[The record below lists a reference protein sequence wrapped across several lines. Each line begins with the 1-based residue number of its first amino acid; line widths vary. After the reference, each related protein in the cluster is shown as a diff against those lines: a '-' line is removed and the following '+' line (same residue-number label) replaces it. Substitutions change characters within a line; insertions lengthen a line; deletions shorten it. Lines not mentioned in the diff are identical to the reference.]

1 LPQRSFRQAFDQEA
15 RLRALAGRVAGGT
28 PAPMPPPLSSAWQ
41 QVVAHCGRAP
51 GCDTAVNPL
60 LICIALP
67 YGVNPFLTFA
77 DRDRS
82 PMNSRIIRDSLPAD
96 ASAPAA
102 NDAQPPAPPAP
113 DLSDSRLYINRELSQ
128 LQFNI
133 RVLDQALDE
142 RTPLLERLKFLLIFS
157 RNMDEF
163 FEIRVAGLKG
173 QIALDHELIGA
184 DALSPRR
191 ALAEI
196 SDLAHKQIERQY
208 AMLNGRILPELVAH
222 GIRIVRRTQWTHK
235 QKLWV
240 RRYFR
245 DEVAPLIT
253 PIGLDPT
260 HPFPLLVNKSLNFI
274 VRLEGVDAF
283 GRDSGLAIVPAPRV
297 LPRLIRLPL
306 EICEGGDNYVLL
318 SSMIHAH
325 AEELFPGMQV
335 LGCYQFRLTR
345 NADLTLDPEDVEDL
359 ALTLRG
365 ELYSRRF
372 GDAVRLEVADNCP
385 KDLAD
390 YLLKQF
396 GLNESELYEVNGPV
410 NLARLF
416 SIASNASY
424 PQLQYPPFTPVLPK
438 LLKHAE
444 DLFQVIG
451 KQDVLL
457 LHPYESFAPVVDLLR
472 QAAKDPQ
479 VLAIKQTLYRTNAN
493 SEIVDALV
501 DAARAGKE
509 VTAVVELRARFDE
522 ESNLSLASR
531 LQQAGAM
538 VIYGVVGIKTHAK
551 LMLIQRREGSALVRY
566 AHMGTGNYHTGNA
579 RLYTDY
585 SLLTSD
591 QPLCEDVHRLFS
603 QLTGMGKVLRMKKL
617 LHAPFTL
624 KKALLEMIGRETAHA
639 AAGKPAQIILKVNAL
654 TEPKLI
660 RALYKASIAGVSID
674 LIVRG
679 VCCLRPGVEGV
690 SQNIR
695 VRSVIGRFL
704 EHSRVYWFANNGDPQ
719 LYLASA
725 DLMERNLD
733 RRVESAF
740 PIEGKK
746 LQQRVRGVL
755 QLYLDDNTS
764 ALLMQSDGQ
773 YQLPP
778 LGEGVSARNVQGQLL
793 EKLCGAGSGR

>member
-1 LPQRSFRQAFDQEA
+1 
-15 RLRALAGRVAGGT
+15 
-28 PAPMPPPLSSAWQ
+28 
-41 QVVAHCGRAP
+41 
-51 GCDTAVNPL
+51 
-60 LICIALP
+60 
-67 YGVNPFLTFA
+67 
-77 DRDRS
+77 
-82 PMNSRIIRDSLPAD
+82 MNSRLIRDSSPTD
-96 ASAPAA
+96 ASVPAA
-102 NDAQPPAPPAP
+102 NDGLPGAVAAV
-113 DLSDSRLYINRELSQ
+113 DLGDSRWYIHRELSQ

-173 QIALDHELIGA
+173 QIALDHELIGP
-184 DALSPRR
+184 DGISPRR

-196 SDLAHKQIERQY
+196 SEIAHKQIERQY
-208 AMLNGRILPELVAH
+208 AILNERILPELVAQ
-222 GIRIVRRTQWTHK
+222 GIRIVRRQQWTHK

-274 VRLEGVDAF
+274 IRLEGVDAF

-297 LPRLIRLPL
+297 LPRLIQMPR

-359 ALTLRG
+359 ALALRG

-385 KDLAD
+385 KDLID

-396 GLNESELYEVNGPV
+396 GLTESELYEVNGPV

-416 SIASNASY
+416 RIASHVSY

-438 LLKHAE
+438 VLKHVE

-457 LHPYESFAPVVDLLR
+457 LHPYESFSPVVDLLR

-522 ESNLSLASR
+522 ESNLTLASR

-551 LMLIQRREGSALVRY
+551 LMLIQRREGHDLIRY

-591 QPLCEDVHRLFS
+591 EALCEDVHKLFS

-624 KKALLEMIGRETAHA
+624 KKNLLELIARETAYA
-639 AAGKPAQIILKVNAL
+639 DAGRPGRIIIKVNSL
-654 TEPKLI
+654 TEPKVI
-660 RALYKASIAGVSID
+660 RALYRASIAGVQID

-679 VCCLRPGVEGV
+679 MCCLRPGVEGI

-695 VRSVIGRFL
+695 VRSIIGRFL
-704 EHSRVYWFANNGDPQ
+704 EHSRVYWFANDGDPQ
-719 LYLASA
+719 LYLSSA

-746 LQQRVRGVL
+746 LQQRVRNTL
-755 QLYLDDNTS
+755 ELYLTDNSS
-764 ALLMQSDGQ
+764 ALLLQSDGQ
-773 YQLPP
+773 YLRQPVVS
-778 LGEGVSARNVQGQLL
+778 GEPVRNVQNELL
-793 EKLCGAGSGR
+793 EKLCGVVVTGAA

>member
-1 LPQRSFRQAFDQEA
+1 
-15 RLRALAGRVAGGT
+15 
-28 PAPMPPPLSSAWQ
+28 
-41 QVVAHCGRAP
+41 
-51 GCDTAVNPL
+51 
-60 LICIALP
+60 
-67 YGVNPFLTFA
+67 
-77 DRDRS
+77 
-82 PMNSRIIRDSLPAD
+82 MNSRIISHSPSPD
-96 ASAPAA
+96 ASSCAA
-102 NDAQPPAPPAP
+102 NDAGTPAVAV
-113 DLSDSRLYINRELSQ
+113 DLGESRLYIHRELSQ

-173 QIALDHELIGA
+173 QIALDHELIGP
-184 DALSPRR
+184 DGIPPRR

-196 SDLAHKQIERQY
+196 SEIAHKQIERQY
-208 AMLNGRILPELVAH
+208 TILNESILPALVNH

-245 DEVAPLIT
+245 EEVAPLVT

-274 VRLEGVDAF
+274 VRLDGVDAF

-297 LPRLIRLPL
+297 LPRLIRLPA

-359 ALTLRG
+359 ALALRG

-372 GDAVRLEVADNCP
+372 GDPVRLEVADNCP
-385 KDLAD
+385 KDLTD
-390 YLLKQF
+390 NLLKQF
-396 GLNESELYEVNGPV
+396 GLSESELYEVNGPV

-416 SIASNASY
+416 SIATDVSY
-424 PQLQYPPFTPVLPK
+424 PQLQYPLFTPSLPK
-438 LLKHAE
+438 VLKHVE
-444 DLFQVIG
+444 DLFQVIS

-457 LHPYESFAPVVDLLR
+457 LHPYESFSPVVDLLR

-479 VLAIKQTLYRTNAN
+479 VLAIKQTLYRTNAK

-501 DAARAGKE
+501 DAARSGKE

-522 ESNLSLASR
+522 ESNLTLASR

-538 VIYGVVGIKTHAK
+538 VIYGVVGVKTHAK
-551 LMLIQRREGSALVRY
+551 LMLIQRREGRHLVRY

-591 QPLCEDVHRLFS
+591 EVLCEDVHKLFS
-603 QLTGMGKVLRMKKL
+603 QLTGMGKVLQMKKL

-624 KKALLEMIGRETAHA
+624 KKSLIEMIDREAAHV
-639 AAGKPAQIILKVNAL
+639 AAGKAGHIILKVNSL
-654 TEPKLI
+654 TEPKVI

-679 VCCLRPGVEGV
+679 VCCLRPGIEGV
-690 SQNIR
+690 SENIR
-695 VRSVIGRFL
+695 VRSIIGRFL
-704 EHSRVYWFANNGDPQ
+704 EHSRVYWFANDGEPH
-719 LYLASA
+719 LYLSSA

-733 RRVESAF
+733 RRVETAF

-746 LQQRVRGVL
+746 LQQRVLQALELYLSDNSSALVL
-755 QLYLDDNTS
+755 QP
-764 ALLMQSDGQ
+764 DGQ
-773 YQLPP
+773 YLA
-778 LGEGVSARNVQGQLL
+778 LSSSGSDVIRNVQDELL

>member
-1 LPQRSFRQAFDQEA
+1 
-15 RLRALAGRVAGGT
+15 
-28 PAPMPPPLSSAWQ
+28 
-41 QVVAHCGRAP
+41 
-51 GCDTAVNPL
+51 
-60 LICIALP
+60 
-67 YGVNPFLTFA
+67 
-77 DRDRS
+77 
-82 PMNSRIIRDSLPAD
+82 MNSRIIRDTLPTD

-102 NDAQPPAPPAP
+102 NDVLPIAAPTV
-113 DLSDSRLYINRELSQ
+113 DLGDSRLYIHRELSQ

-173 QIALDHELIGA
+173 QIALDHELIGP
-184 DALSPRR
+184 DGIPPRR

-196 SDLAHKQIERQY
+196 SEIAHKQIERQY
-208 AMLNGRILPELVAH
+208 AILNERILPELAGQ

-245 DEVAPLIT
+245 EEVAPLIT

-274 VRLEGVDAF
+274 VRLDGVDAF

-297 LPRLIRLPL
+297 LPRLIRLPQ

-359 ALTLRG
+359 ALALRG

-396 GLNESELYEVNGPV
+396 GLSESELYEVNGPV

-424 PQLQYPPFTPVLPK
+424 PQLQYRPFTPTLPK
-438 LLKHAE
+438 ALKHAE

-457 LHPYESFAPVVDLLR
+457 LHPYESFSPVIDLLR

-551 LMLIQRREGSALVRY
+551 LMLIQRREGSELVRY

-591 QPLCEDVHRLFS
+591 EALCEDVHKLFS

-624 KKALLEMIGRETAHA
+624 KKVLLELIARETAHA
-639 AAGKPAQIILKVNAL
+639 AAGKPAQIIIKVNAL
-654 TEPKLI
+654 TEPKVI
-660 RALYKASIAGVSID
+660 RALYKASIAGVQVD

-690 SQNIR
+690 SENIR
-695 VRSVIGRFL
+695 VRSIIGRFL
-704 EHSRVYWFANNGDPQ
+704 EHSRVYWFANDGEPQ

-733 RRVESAF
+733 RRVEAAF
-740 PIEGKK
+740 PLEGKK
-746 LQQRVRGVL
+746 LQQRVHNAL
-755 QLYLDDNTS
+755 ELYLADNTT
-764 ALLMQSDGQ
+764 ALLLQPDGQ
-773 YQLPP
+773 YLRPA
-778 LGEGVSARNVQGQLL
+778 VSSDEPACDVQVELL
-793 EKLCGAGSGR
+793 EKLCGVATSGGR

>member
-1 LPQRSFRQAFDQEA
+1 MSS
-15 RLRALAGRVAGGT
+15 RVT
-28 PAPMPPPLSSAWQ
+28 P
-41 QVVAHCGRAP
+41 
-51 GCDTAVNPL
+51 DNPT
-60 LICIALP
+60 P
-67 YGVNPFLTFA
+67 E
-77 DRDRS
+77 S
-82 PMNSRIIRDSLPAD
+82 
-96 ASAPAA
+96 SAPASSETSSA
-102 NDAQPPAPPAP
+102 SAV
-113 DLSDSRLYINRELSQ
+113 DLADSRLYINRELSQ

-142 RTPLLERLKFLLIFS
+142 SAPLLERLKFLLIFS

-173 QIALDHELIGA
+173 QIALDHELIGP
-184 DALSPRR
+184 DGLTPRR
-191 ALAEI
+191 VLAEI
-196 SDLAHKQIERQY
+196 SEIAHRQIERQY
-208 AMLNGRILPELVAH
+208 SILNERILPELVAH
-222 GIRIVRRTQWTHK
+222 GIRIVRRNQWTHK

-245 DEVAPLIT
+245 DEVAPLVT

-297 LPRLIRLPL
+297 LPRVIRMP
-306 EICEGGDNYVLL
+306 ESICEGGDNYALL
-318 SSMIHAH
+318 SSMLHAH
-325 AEELFPGMQV
+325 AEELFPGMRV

-359 ALTLRG
+359 ALALRG

-385 KDLAD
+385 KDLID
-390 YLLKQF
+390 YLLRQF

-416 SIASNASY
+416 SIASDTSY
-424 PQLQYPPFTPVLPK
+424 PQLQYPSFTPVLPK
-438 LLKHAE
+438 VLRHIE
-444 DLFQVIG
+444 DLFQVVRR
-451 KQDVLL
+451 QDVLL
-457 LHPYESFAPVVDLLR
+457 LHPYESFSPVVDLLR
-472 QAAKDPQ
+472 QAAKDPH
-479 VLAIKQTLYRTNAN
+479 VLAIKQTLYRTGAN

-551 LMLIQRREGSALVRY
+551 LMLIQRREGKRLARY

-585 SLLTSD
+585 SLLTSA
-591 QPLCEDVHRLFS
+591 PALCDDVHKLFS
-603 QLTGMGKVLRMKKL
+603 QLTGMGKVMQMKKL

-624 KKALLEMIGRETAHA
+624 KKGLLELIAGETAHA
-639 AAGKPAQIILKVNAL
+639 TAGKPAQIILKVNAL
-654 TEPKLI
+654 TEAKLI
-660 RALYKASIAGVSID
+660 RALYKASIAGVSVE

-679 VCCLRPGVEGV
+679 VCCLRPGVAGISE
-690 SQNIR
+690 NIR
-695 VRSVIGRFL
+695 VRSIIGRFL
-704 EHSRVYWFANNGDPQ
+704 EHSRVYWFANDGEPR

-733 RRVESAF
+733 RRVETAF
-740 PIEGKK
+740 PIEGRK
-746 LQQRVRGVL
+746 LQQRVRGTL
-755 QLYLDDNTS
+755 ELYLADNTS
-764 ALLMQSDGQ
+764 ARLMQSDGQ
-773 YQLPP
+773 YLHPP
-778 LGEGVSARNVQGQLL
+778 LASGQVARNVQSQLL
-793 EKLCGAGSGR
+793 EKLCGSGDSGER

>member
-1 LPQRSFRQAFDQEA
+1 
-15 RLRALAGRVAGGT
+15 
-28 PAPMPPPLSSAWQ
+28 
-41 QVVAHCGRAP
+41 
-51 GCDTAVNPL
+51 
-60 LICIALP
+60 
-67 YGVNPFLTFA
+67 
-77 DRDRS
+77 
-82 PMNSRIIRDSLPAD
+82 MNSRLIGE
-96 ASAPAA
+96 ASPTDTPPPAA
-102 NDAQPPAPPAP
+102 NDGQPPLAPP
-113 DLSDSRLYINRELSQ
+113 DLADSRLYIHRELSQ

-173 QIALDHELIGA
+173 QIALDHELIGP
-184 DALSPRR
+184 DGIPPRR

-196 SDLAHKQIERQY
+196 SEIAHRQIERQY
-208 AMLNGRILPELVAH
+208 AILNERILPEMAER

-240 RRYFR
+240 RRFFR
-245 DEVAPLIT
+245 EEVAPLVT

-274 VRLEGVDAF
+274 VRLDGVDAF
-283 GRDSGLAIVPAPRV
+283 GRDSGLAIVPAPRI
-297 LPRLIRLPL
+297 LPRLIRMPL
-306 EICEGGDNYVLL
+306 DICESGDNYVLL
-318 SSMIHAH
+318 SSMLHAH
-325 AEELFPGMQV
+325 AGKQFLGMQV

-359 ALTLRG
+359 AQALRG

-385 KDLAD
+385 KDLAN

-396 GLNESELYEVNGPV
+396 GLAESELYEVNGPV

-416 SIASNASY
+416 SIASNVSY
-424 PQLQYPPFTPVLPK
+424 PQLQYPPFTPALPK
-438 LLKHAE
+438 QLQHTE

-451 KQDVLL
+451 KQDLLL
-457 LHPYESFAPVVDLLR
+457 LHPYESFSPVVDFLR
-472 QAAKDPQ
+472 HAAKDPQ
-479 VLAIKQTLYRTNAN
+479 VLTIKQTLYRTGAN

-551 LMLIQRREGSALVRY
+551 LLLIQRREGNELVRY
-566 AHMGTGNYHTGNA
+566 AHMGTGNYHSGNA

-591 QPLCEDVHRLFS
+591 EVLCEDVHKLFS
-603 QLTGMGKVLRMKKL
+603 QLTGMGKLQPMKKL

-624 KKALLEMIGRETAHA
+624 KKAMLEMIARETAHA
-639 AAGKPAQIILKVNAL
+639 TAGRPAQIIFKINAL
-654 TEPKLI
+654 TEPKVI
-660 RALYKASIAGVSID
+660 RALYKASMAGVSID
-674 LIVRG
+674 LVVRG
-679 VCCLRPGVEGV
+679 VCCLRPGVPGV
-690 SQNIR
+690 SENIR
-695 VRSVIGRFL
+695 VRSIIGRFL
-704 EHSRVYWFANNGDPQ
+704 EHSRIFWFANDGEPQ
-719 LYLASA
+719 LYLSSA

-733 RRVESAF
+733 RRVETAF

-746 LQQRVRGVL
+746 LQERVRQVL
-755 QLYLDDNTS
+755 QLYLTDNS
-764 ALLMQSDGQ
+764 SSLLLQSDGM
-773 YQLPP
+773 YLPTFAASGQP
-778 LGEGVSARNVQGQLL
+778 VRNVQTQLL
-793 EKLCGAGSGR
+793 EKICGAGSGR

>member
-1 LPQRSFRQAFDQEA
+1 MPGLP
-15 RLRALAGRVAGGT
+15 
-28 PAPMPPPLSSAWQ
+28 
-41 QVVAHCGRAP
+41 
-51 GCDTAVNPL
+51 
-60 LICIALP
+60 I
-67 YGVNPFLTFA
+67 
-77 DRDRS
+77 
-82 PMNSRIIRDSLPAD
+82 PMNSSVPLDSPPAD
-96 ASAPAA
+96 TRPAV
-102 NDAQPPAPPAP
+102 
-113 DLSDSRLYINRELSQ
+113 DLHDPRLYIHRELSQ

-173 QIALDHELIGA
+173 QVALDHELIGP
-184 DALSPRR
+184 DGMSPKR
-191 ALAEI
+191 ALAAISEI
-196 SDLAHKQIERQY
+196 AHRQIERQY
-208 AMLNGRILPELVAH
+208 TILNERILPELAGH
-222 GIRIVRRTQWTHK
+222 GIRIVRRNQWTHK
-235 QKLWV
+235 QKLWI

-245 DEVAPLIT
+245 EEVAPLVT

-297 LPRLIRLPL
+297 LPRLIRLPAEL
-306 EICEGGDNYVLL
+306 GDGGDNYVLL
-318 SSMIHAH
+318 TSIIHAH
-325 AEELFPGMQV
+325 VDELFPGMDV

-359 ALTLRG
+359 ALALRG

-385 KDLAD
+385 RDLAD

-396 GLNESELYEVNGPV
+396 GLTESELYEVNGPV
-410 NLARLF
+410 NLGRLF
-416 SIASNASY
+416 GIATDASY
-424 PQLQYPPFTPVLPK
+424 PQLQYPPFTPALPK
-438 LLKHAE
+438 ALQHTDDVFSVVSKH
-444 DLFQVIG
+444 
-451 KQDVLL
+451 DVLL
-457 LHPYESFAPVVDLLR
+457 LHPFESFTPVVDMLR

-479 VLAIKQTLYRTNAN
+479 VLSIKQTLYRTNAK

-551 LMLIQRREGSALVRY
+551 LMLIQRREGKALARY
-566 AHMGTGNYHTGNA
+566 AHLGTGNYHTGNA

-591 QPLCEDVHRLFS
+591 ETLCDDVHKLFS
-603 QLTGMGKVLRMKKL
+603 QLTGMGKVLPMKKL

-624 KKALLEMIGRETAHA
+624 KKTLLSLIAAETAHA
-639 AAGKPAQIILKVNAL
+639 QAGKPAKIVIKVNSL
-654 TEPKLI
+654 TEPKVI
-660 RALYKASIAGVSID
+660 RALYEASIAGVRID

-679 VCCLRPGVEGV
+679 ICNLRPGIEGI
-690 SQNIR
+690 SENIH

-704 EHSRVYWFANNGDPQ
+704 EHSRVYWFANDGEPR

-733 RRVESAF
+733 RRVEACF

-746 LQQRVRGVL
+746 LQARVLATLQR
-755 QLYLDDNTS
+755 YLDDNVGAT
-764 ALLMQSDGQ
+764 LLQPDGE
-773 YQLPP
+773 YLRPV
-778 LGEGVSARNVQGQLL
+778 LADGEPRRDVQAELL
-793 EKLCGAGSGR
+793 ERLCGAGAETR

>member
-1 LPQRSFRQAFDQEA
+1 
-15 RLRALAGRVAGGT
+15 
-28 PAPMPPPLSSAWQ
+28 
-41 QVVAHCGRAP
+41 
-51 GCDTAVNPL
+51 
-60 LICIALP
+60 
-67 YGVNPFLTFA
+67 
-77 DRDRS
+77 
-82 PMNSRIIRDSLPAD
+82 MNSRLIRDSSPAD
-96 ASAPAA
+96 ATVPAA
-102 NDAQPPAPPAP
+102 NEVPATAASAI
-113 DLSDSRLYINRELSQ
+113 DLNDNRLYIHRELSQ

-157 RNMDEF
+157 SNMDEF

-173 QIALDHELIGA
+173 QIALEHELIGPDGIA
-184 DALSPRR
+184 PRR

-196 SDLAHKQIERQY
+196 SEIAHKQIARQY
-208 AMLNGRILPELVAH
+208 SILNERILPELVAH
-222 GIRIVRRTQWTHK
+222 GIRIVRRQQWTHK
-235 QKLWV
+235 QKVWV

-245 DEVAPLIT
+245 EEVAPLIT

-274 VRLEGVDAF
+274 IRLEGVDAF

-297 LPRLIRLPL
+297 LPRLIRMPQD
-306 EICEGGDNYVLL
+306 ICEGGDNYVLL

-325 AEELFPGMQV
+325 ADELFPGMSV

-345 NADLTLDPEDVEDL
+345 NADLTIDAEDVEDL
-359 ALTLRG
+359 ALSLRG

-385 KDLAD
+385 KDLID

-396 GLNESELYEVNGPV
+396 GLTESELYEVNGPV

-416 SIASNASY
+416 RIASQVNY
-424 PQLQYPPFTPVLPK
+424 PQLQYPPFTPSLPK
-438 LLKHAE
+438 ALKHVE
-444 DLFQVIG
+444 DLFQVIA

-522 ESNLSLASR
+522 ESNLTLASR

-551 LMLIQRREGSALVRY
+551 LMLIQRREGNDLVRY

-591 QPLCEDVHRLFS
+591 EALCEDVHKLFS

-624 KKALLEMIGRETAHA
+624 KKTMLELIARETAFA
-639 AAGKPAQIILKVNAL
+639 EAGKPARIIIKVNAM
-654 TEPKLI
+654 TEPKMI
-660 RALYKASIAGVSID
+660 RALYRASMAGVQVD

-679 VCCLRPGVEGV
+679 MCCLRPGVEGV

-695 VRSVIGRFL
+695 VRSIIGRFL
-704 EHSRVYWFANNGDPQ
+704 EHSRVYWFANDGDPEM
-719 LYLASA
+719 YLASA
-725 DLMERNLD
+725 DVMERNLD
-733 RRVESAF
+733 RRVEAAF

-746 LQQRVRGVL
+746 LQQRVRHTL
-755 QLYLDDNTS
+755 DMYLEDNS
-764 ALLMQSDGQ
+764 SSLELQSDGH
-773 YQLPP
+773 YVRTVAAN
-778 LGEGVSARNVQGQLL
+778 GEPTRNVQGELL
-793 EKLCGAGSGR
+793 EKLCGVTTMPSA

>member
-1 LPQRSFRQAFDQEA
+1 
-15 RLRALAGRVAGGT
+15 
-28 PAPMPPPLSSAWQ
+28 
-41 QVVAHCGRAP
+41 
-51 GCDTAVNPL
+51 
-60 LICIALP
+60 
-67 YGVNPFLTFA
+67 
-77 DRDRS
+77 
-82 PMNSRIIRDSLPAD
+82 
-96 ASAPAA
+96 
-102 NDAQPPAPPAP
+102 
-113 DLSDSRLYINRELSQ
+113 
-128 LQFNI
+128 
-133 RVLDQALDE
+133 
-142 RTPLLERLKFLLIFS
+142 
-157 RNMDEF
+157 
-163 FEIRVAGLKG
+163 
-173 QIALDHELIGA
+173 
-184 DALSPRR
+184 
-191 ALAEI
+191 
-196 SDLAHKQIERQY
+196 
-208 AMLNGRILPELVAH
+208 
-222 GIRIVRRTQWTHK
+222 
-235 QKLWV
+235 
-240 RRYFR
+240 
-245 DEVAPLIT
+245 
-253 PIGLDPT
+253 
-260 HPFPLLVNKSLNFI
+260 
-274 VRLEGVDAF
+274 
-283 GRDSGLAIVPAPRV
+283 
-297 LPRLIRLPL
+297 
-306 EICEGGDNYVLL
+306 VLL

-345 NADLTLDPEDVEDL
+345 NADLSLDPEDVEDL
-359 ALTLRG
+359 ALALRG

-385 KDLAD
+385 KDLTD
-390 YLLKQF
+390 HLLKQF
-396 GLNESELYEVNGPV
+396 GLSESELYEVNGPV

-416 SIASNASY
+416 RIASEAGY
-424 PQLQYPPFTPVLPK
+424 PQLQYLPFTPALPK
-438 LLKHAE
+438 ALKHAE
-444 DLFQVIG
+444 DLFQVIS

-457 LHPYESFAPVVDLLR
+457 LHPYESFSPVIDLLR

-522 ESNLSLASR
+522 ESNLTLASR

-551 LMLIQRREGSALVRY
+551 LMLIQRREGSELVRY

-591 QPLCEDVHRLFS
+591 EALCEDVHKLFS

-624 KKALLEMIGRETAHA
+624 KKTLLELIARETAHA
-639 AAGKPAQIILKVNAL
+639 EAGKPAQIIFKMNAL
-654 TEPKLI
+654 TEPKMI

-695 VRSVIGRFL
+695 VRSIIGRFL
-704 EHSRVYWFANNGDPQ
+704 EHSRTYWFANDGEPA
-719 LYLASA
+719 LYLSSA

-746 LQQRVRGVL
+746 LQQKVRDVL
-755 QLYLDDNTS
+755 QLYLNDNTS

-773 YQLPP
+773 YVHPALAS
-778 LGEGVSARNVQGQLL
+778 GETSRNVQNQLL
-793 EKLCGAGSGR
+793 EKICGVGGKNSH

>member
-1 LPQRSFRQAFDQEA
+1 MD
-15 RLRALAGRVAGGT
+15 LAD
-28 PAPMPPPLSSAWQ
+28 
-41 QVVAHCGRAP
+41 H
-51 GCDTAVNPL
+51 
-60 LICIALP
+60 
-67 YGVNPFLTFA
+67 
-77 DRDRS
+77 
-82 PMNSRIIRDSLPAD
+82 
-96 ASAPAA
+96 
-102 NDAQPPAPPAP
+102 
-113 DLSDSRLYINRELSQ
+113 RLYIHRELSQ

-173 QIALDHELIGA
+173 QIALDHEMIGPDGIA
-184 DALSPRR
+184 PKR

-196 SDLAHKQIERQY
+196 SEIAHRQIERQY
-208 AMLNGRILPELVAH
+208 AILNERILPELVAH

-245 DEVAPLIT
+245 EEVAPLVT

-274 VRLEGVDAF
+274 VRLDGVDAF

-297 LPRLIRLPL
+297 LPRLIQMPL

-318 SSMIHAH
+318 SSIIHAH

-359 ALTLRG
+359 ALALRG

-385 KDLAD
+385 RDLID
-390 YLLKQF
+390 YLLRQF
-396 GLNESELYEVNGPV
+396 GLAESEVYEVNGPV

-416 SIASNASY
+416 RIASHASY

-438 LLKHAE
+438 ALKHAE
-444 DLFQVIG
+444 DVFQVIG
-451 KQDVLL
+451 RQDVLL
-457 LHPYESFAPVVDLLR
+457 LHPYESFSPVVDLLR
-472 QAAKDPQ
+472 QAAQDPQ

-522 ESNLSLASR
+522 ESNLTLASR

-551 LMLIQRREGSALVRY
+551 LMLIQRREGSELVRY
-566 AHMGTGNYHTGNA
+566 AHLGTGNYHTGNA

-591 QPLCEDVHRLFS
+591 EALCEDVHRLFS
-603 QLTGMGKVLRMKKL
+603 QLTGMGKVLHMKKL

-624 KKALLEMIGRETAHA
+624 KKTLLELIARETAHA
-639 AAGKPAQIILKVNAL
+639 AAGRPARIIFKVNAL
-654 TEPKLI
+654 TEPKII
-660 RALYKASIAGVSID
+660 RALYKASIAGVQID

-679 VCCLRPGVEGV
+679 ICCLRPGVEGV
-690 SQNIR
+690 SENIR
-695 VRSVIGRFL
+695 VRSIIGRFL
-704 EHSRVYWFANNGDPQ
+704 EHSRAYWFANDGDPR
-719 LYLASA
+719 LYLSSA

-733 RRVESAF
+733 RRVETAF

-746 LQQRVRGVL
+746 LQQRIR
-755 QLYLDDNTS
+755 S
-764 ALLMQSDGQ
+764 ALELYITDNSSTSLLQPDGQ
-773 YQLPP
+773 YLRPP
-778 LGEGVSARNVQGQLL
+778 VAEGEPVRNVQAELL
-793 EKLCGAGSGR
+793 EKLCGAGAGTGHPE

>member
-1 LPQRSFRQAFDQEA
+1 DA
-15 RLRALAGRVAGGT
+15 
-28 PAPMPPPLSSAWQ
+28 AP
-41 QVVAHCGRAP
+41 VAP
-51 GCDTAVNPL
+51 G
-60 LICIALP
+60 
-67 YGVNPFLTFA
+67 
-77 DRDRS
+77 
-82 PMNSRIIRDSLPAD
+82 
-96 ASAPAA
+96 
-102 NDAQPPAPPAP
+102 P
-113 DLSDSRLYINRELSQ
+113 DLGDSRLYIHRELSQ

-157 RNMDEF
+157 ANMDEF

-173 QIALDHELIGA
+173 QIALDHEMIGP
-184 DALSPRR
+184 DGIPPKR

-196 SDLAHKQIERQY
+196 SEIAHRQIARQY
-208 AMLNGRILPELVAH
+208 AILNERILPELATY

-235 QKLWV
+235 QKMWV

-245 DEVAPLIT
+245 EEVAPLVT

-274 VRLEGVDAF
+274 VRLDGVDAF

-318 SSMIHAH
+318 SSIIHAH
-325 AEELFPGMQV
+325 AEELFPGMDV

-359 ALTLRG
+359 ALALRG

-385 KDLAD
+385 KELTD

-396 GLNESELYEVNGPV
+396 GLNESEMYEVNGPV

-416 SIASNASY
+416 RIANNVSY
-424 PQLQYPPFTPVLPK
+424 PRLQYPPFTPSLPK
-438 LLKHAE
+438 TLLHAE

-451 KQDVLL
+451 RQDVLL

-522 ESNLSLASR
+522 ESNLTLASR

-551 LMLIQRREGSALVRY
+551 LMLIQRREGSELVRY
-566 AHMGTGNYHTGNA
+566 AHLGTGNYHTGNA

-591 QPLCEDVHRLFS
+591 EALCEDVHKLFS
-603 QLTGMGKVLRMKKL
+603 QLTGMGKVMHMKKL

-624 KKALLEMIGRETAHA
+624 KKALLELIARETVHA
-639 AAGKPAQIILKVNAL
+639 VAGKPAQIILKINAL
-654 TEPKLI
+654 TEPKVI
-660 RALYKASIAGVSID
+660 RALYKASIA
-674 LIVRG
+674 
-679 VCCLRPGVEGV
+679 
-690 SQNIR
+690 
-695 VRSVIGRFL
+695 
-704 EHSRVYWFANNGDPQ
+704 
-719 LYLASA
+719 
-725 DLMERNLD
+725 
-733 RRVESAF
+733 
-740 PIEGKK
+740 
-746 LQQRVRGVL
+746 
-755 QLYLDDNTS
+755 
-764 ALLMQSDGQ
+764 
-773 YQLPP
+773 
-778 LGEGVSARNVQGQLL
+778 
-793 EKLCGAGSGR
+793 

>member
-1 LPQRSFRQAFDQEA
+1 
-15 RLRALAGRVAGGT
+15 
-28 PAPMPPPLSSAWQ
+28 
-41 QVVAHCGRAP
+41 
-51 GCDTAVNPL
+51 
-60 LICIALP
+60 
-67 YGVNPFLTFA
+67 
-77 DRDRS
+77 
-82 PMNSRIIRDSLPAD
+82 MNTRIIREALPTD

-102 NDAQPPAPPAP
+102 NDAVPPTVAR
-113 DLSDSRLYINRELSQ
+113 DLNDSRLYINRELSQ

-173 QIALDHELIGA
+173 QIALDHELIGQ
-184 DALSPRR
+184 DGMPPRR
-191 ALAEI
+191 VLAEI
-196 SDLAHKQIERQY
+196 SEIAHRQIERQY
-208 AMLNGRILPELVAH
+208 TILNERILPELAKL

-245 DEVAPLIT
+245 DEVAPLVT

-297 LPRLIRLPL
+297 LPRLIRMP
-306 EICEGGDNYVLL
+306 EAICEGGDNYVLL

-325 AEELFPGMQV
+325 ADELFPGMQV

-359 ALTLRG
+359 ALALRG

-385 KDLAD
+385 KDLID

-416 SIASNASY
+416 RIASEAGY
-424 PQLQYPPFTPVLPK
+424 PQLQYQPFTPVLPK
-438 LLKHAE
+438 ALKHAE

-457 LHPYESFAPVVDLLR
+457 LHPYESFSPVIDLLR

-522 ESNLSLASR
+522 ESNLTLASR

-551 LMLIQRREGSALVRY
+551 LMLIQRREGTELVRY
-566 AHMGTGNYHTGNA
+566 SHLGTGNYHTGNA

-591 QPLCEDVHRLFS
+591 EVLCEDVHKLFS

-624 KKALLEMIGRETAHA
+624 KKTLLELIARETAHA
-639 AAGKPAQIILKVNAL
+639 EAGKPGQIIIKVNAL

-660 RALYKASIAGVSID
+660 RSLYKASIAGVSID

-679 VCCLRPGVEGV
+679 VCCLRPSVEGV

-695 VRSVIGRFL
+695 VRSIIGRFL
-704 EHSRVYWFANNGDPQ
+704 EHSRAYWFGNDGEPQ

-746 LQQRVRGVL
+746 LQQRVRDVL
-755 QLYLDDNTS
+755 QLYLNDNTS

-773 YQLPP
+773 YLHPA
-778 LGEGVSARNVQGQLL
+778 LASGETARDVQTQLL
-793 EKLCGAGSGR
+793 EKICGVGGKNS

>member
-1 LPQRSFRQAFDQEA
+1 
-15 RLRALAGRVAGGT
+15 
-28 PAPMPPPLSSAWQ
+28 
-41 QVVAHCGRAP
+41 
-51 GCDTAVNPL
+51 
-60 LICIALP
+60 
-67 YGVNPFLTFA
+67 
-77 DRDRS
+77 
-82 PMNSRIIRDSLPAD
+82 MNIRIIRGNSPTD
-96 ASAPAA
+96 APAPAA
-102 NDAQPPAPPAP
+102 NDGSLPGVASPP
-113 DLSDSRLYINRELSQ
+113 DLTDSRLYIHRELSQ

-157 RNMDEF
+157 SNMDEF

-173 QIALDHELIGA
+173 QIALDHELIGP
-184 DALSPRR
+184 DGIPPRR
-191 ALAEI
+191 VLAEI
-196 SDLAHKQIERQY
+196 SEIAHRQIERQY
-208 AMLNGRILPELVAH
+208 AILNDRILPELAEH

-235 QKLWV
+235 QKMWV
-240 RRYFR
+240 RHYFR
-245 DEVAPLIT
+245 EEVAPLVT

-274 VRLEGVDAF
+274 VRLDGVDAF

-297 LPRLIRLPL
+297 LPRLIRMP
-306 EICEGGDNYVLL
+306 EAICEGGDNYVLL
-318 SSMIHAH
+318 SSILHAH
-325 AEELFPGMQV
+325 ADELFPGMQV

-345 NADLTLDPEDVEDL
+345 NADLTFDPEDVEDL
-359 ALTLRG
+359 ALALRG
-365 ELYSRRF
+365 ELYSLRF

-385 KDLAD
+385 KDLID

-396 GLNESELYEVNGPV
+396 GLTESELYEVKGPV

-416 SIASNASY
+416 RIASNVSY

-438 LLKHAE
+438 AIKRAE

-457 LHPYESFAPVVDLLR
+457 LHPYESFAPVIDLLR
-472 QAAKDPQ
+472 QASTDPQ
-479 VLAIKQTLYRTNAN
+479 VLSIKQTLYRTGAK

-522 ESNLSLASR
+522 ESNLTLASR

-551 LMLIQRREGSALVRY
+551 LMLIQRREGNALVRY

-591 QPLCEDVHRLFS
+591 EALCEDVHKLFS

-624 KKALLEMIGRETAHA
+624 KKTLLELIAQEATYA
-639 AAGKPAQIILKVNAL
+639 AAGKPAHMIIKINAL
-654 TEPKLI
+654 NEPKLM
-660 RALYKASIAGVSID
+660 RALYKASIAGVQID

-679 VCCLRPGVEGV
+679 ICCLRPGVAGV
-690 SQNIR
+690 SENIR
-695 VRSVIGRFL
+695 VRSIIGRFL
-704 EHSRVYWFANNGDPQ
+704 EHSRVYWFANNGEPK
-719 LYLASA
+719 LYLSSA

-733 RRVESAF
+733 RRVETAF

-746 LQQRVRGVL
+746 LQARVRNAL
-755 QLYLDDNTS
+755 QLYLTDNTS
-764 ALLMQSDGQ
+764 ASLLQPDGQ
-773 YQLPP
+773 YLRPT
-778 LGEGVSARNVQGQLL
+778 LASGEAARDVQTELL
-793 EKLCGAGSGR
+793 EKLCGLGAGSGY

>member
-1 LPQRSFRQAFDQEA
+1 
-15 RLRALAGRVAGGT
+15 
-28 PAPMPPPLSSAWQ
+28 
-41 QVVAHCGRAP
+41 
-51 GCDTAVNPL
+51 
-60 LICIALP
+60 
-67 YGVNPFLTFA
+67 
-77 DRDRS
+77 
-82 PMNSRIIRDSLPAD
+82 MNTRIIREAPPTGPAE
-96 ASAPAA
+96 PAA
-102 NDAQPPAPPAP
+102 DDVQSPLATA
-113 DLSDSRLYINRELSQ
+113 DLNDSRLYINRELSQ

-133 RVLDQALDE
+133 RVLDQAMDE

-173 QIALDHELIGA
+173 QVALDHELIGPDGIA
-184 DALSPRR
+184 PRR
-191 ALAEI
+191 VLAEI
-196 SDLAHKQIERQY
+196 SEIAHRQVERQY
-208 AMLNGRILPELVAH
+208 AILNEHMLPQLAGH
-222 GIRIVRRTQWTHK
+222 GIRSILRTQWTHR

-245 DEVAPLIT
+245 EEVAPLVT

-274 VRLEGVDAF
+274 VQLEGIDAF

-297 LPRLIRLPL
+297 LPRLVRLP
-306 EICEGGDNYVLL
+306 ETVCEDGDNYVLL

-325 AEELFPGMQV
+325 VEELFPGMQV

-345 NADLTLDPEDVEDL
+345 NADLSLDPEDVEDL
-359 ALTLRG
+359 AMALRG

-385 KDLAD
+385 KELAG
-390 YLLKQF
+390 YLLRQF
-396 GLNESELYEVNGPV
+396 GLDESELYEVNGPV

-416 SIASNASY
+416 TIASNVSY

-438 LLKHAE
+438 ALRFAE
-444 DLFQVIG
+444 DLFQVVG

-457 LHPYESFAPVVDLLR
+457 LHPYESFSPVVDLLR
-472 QAAKDPQ
+472 QASKDPQ
-479 VLAIKQTLYRTNAN
+479 VLVIKQTLYRTGAK
-493 SEIVDALV
+493 SEIVDLLV

-522 ESNLSLASR
+522 EDNLLLASR

-551 LMLIQRREGSALVRY
+551 LMLIQRREGSKLVRY
-566 AHMGTGNYHTGNA
+566 AHLGTGNYHTGNA

-591 QPLCEDVHRLFS
+591 AALCEDVHRLFS
-603 QLTGMGKVLRMKKL
+603 QLTGMGKVQPMKKL

-624 KKALLEMIGRETAHA
+624 KKTLLELIAQEAAHA
-639 AAGKPAQIILKVNAL
+639 AAGKPAQIIIKVNAL
-654 TEPKLI
+654 NEPKI
-660 RALYKASIAGVSID
+660 MRELYKASLAGVSID

-679 VCCLRPGVEGV
+679 VCCLRPGVAGV

-695 VRSVIGRFL
+695 VRSVIDRFL
-704 EHSRVYWFANNGDPQ
+704 EHSRIYWFANDGEPK
-719 LYLASA
+719 LYLSSA

-733 RRVESAF
+733 RRVETAF

-746 LQQRVRGVL
+746 LQQRVRDVL
-755 QLYLDDNTS
+755 ELYLADNTS
-764 ALLMQSDGQ
+764 ASLLQPDGQ
-773 YQLPP
+773 YLRPFVAA
-778 LGEGVSARNVQGQLL
+778 GTAAINVQDRLL
-793 EKLCGAGSGR
+793 EKLCGSGTDADHDH